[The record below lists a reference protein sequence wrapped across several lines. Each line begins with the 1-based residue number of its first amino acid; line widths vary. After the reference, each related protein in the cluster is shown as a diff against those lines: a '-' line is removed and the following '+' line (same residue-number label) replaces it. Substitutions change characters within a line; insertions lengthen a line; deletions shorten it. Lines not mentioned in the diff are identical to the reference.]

1 MRTILIVLVA
11 IAILAL
17 IGFVAIPGL
26 WSHSKQWR
34 KDIAMKVDEASSDE
48 HIKGIYEEALS
59 EAGEDLRNHYC
70 NVYQV
75 KEEIAKVETV
85 QETLQKELTKEEQV
99 LQRAQELLE
108 KNQPSTTIV
117 IGGTNYTWEQLNNDA
132 SRRVSTCKVL
142 RRNVLDNEQSLSKLQ
157 KAYNDGIERIREAK
171 NELGNKKL
179 EFEAEKAELAALR
192 AQEQVNKIIGKI
204 YETGNIKIDL
214 GRARKIFEDRLN
226 NLRAKAEYDQEIGL
240 KADVINTWDTELGI
254 PKEEAVESIKAYF
267 QEKESKPAETE
278 PNKG

>member
-1 MRTILIVLVA
+1 MRTISIVLVA

-26 WSHSKQWR
+26 WAHGKQWR
-34 KDIAMKVDEASSDE
+34 KDIAAKVDEASSDK
-48 HIKGIYEEALS
+48 HIEGIYEEALS
-59 EAGEDLRNHYC
+59 EVGEDLRNHYC

-75 KEEIAKVETV
+75 KEEIAKVETA

-132 SRRVSTCKVL
+132 SKRVSTCKVL
-142 RRNVLDNEQSLSKLQ
+142 RRNVLNNEQSLSKLQ

-240 KADVINTWDTELGI
+240 KADVINTWDAELGI

-267 QEKESKPAETE
+267 QGKESKPAEAE

>member
-34 KDIAMKVDEASSDE
+34 KDIAMKVDESSSDE

-132 SRRVSTCKVL
+132 SKRVSTCKVL
-142 RRNVLDNEQSLSKLQ
+142 RRNVLNNEQSLSKLQ

-171 NELGNKKL
+171 NELGNKKM

-192 AQEQVNKIIGKI
+192 A
-204 YETGNIKIDL
+204 
-214 GRARKIFEDRLN
+214 
-226 NLRAKAEYDQEIGL
+226 
-240 KADVINTWDTELGI
+240 
-254 PKEEAVESIKAYF
+254 
-267 QEKESKPAETE
+267 
-278 PNKG
+278 